1 MRARAAGIAAVL
13 VLFFWSAGAAAS
25 GSLAGVTLGQSVLS
39 VTASLGP
46 PDLVQSTDDGQEWRW
61 FDARGID
68 IDLLAD
74 DALFVHQ
81 VLIARPQSQGRPAP
95 LVQPKE
101 WALLASARGH
111 AERTLAAAG
120 AKREPEPE
128 RAISAWRLGSQLLVL
143 EFSAEAVA
151 KILLLDDAS
160 ARRFGYLGAHALS
173 AYRAPRLVRQAA
185 VEYPK
190 GAIRDR
196 AQGVVVVRVVVSSAG
211 AVKDARII
219 LSSGN
224 ADIDAAET
232 QSMRQST
239 FRPAHCDGMLCEG
252 VFLDR
257 EDYSLDG

>member
-1 MRARAAGIAAVL
+1 MRVRAAGIAVGLAL
-13 VLFFWSAGAAAS
+13 LRASAGAAAS

-39 VTASLGP
+39 VSASLGP

-61 FDARGID
+61 FDGKGID
-68 IDLLAD
+68 VDLLAD
-74 DALFVHQ
+74 DALIVHQ
-81 VLIARPQSQGRPAP
+81 ILIARPQSQGRPAP

-101 WALLASARGH
+101 WALLESGRGR
-111 AERTLAAAG
+111 AENALAAAG
-120 AKREPEPE
+120 AQRQPEPE
-128 RAISAWRLGSQLLVL
+128 RTIGAWRLGSQLLVL
-143 EFSAEAVA
+143 EFSGEAVT
-151 KILLLDDAS
+151 KMLLLDDAS
-160 ARRFGYLGAHALS
+160 ARRFGYLGPHPLS
-173 AYRAPRLVRQAA
+173 AYRAPRLARQAA

-196 AQGVVVVRVVVSSAG
+196 AQGVVVVRVVVGVAG
-211 AVKDARII
+211 AVKDARVI

-239 FRPAHCDGMLCEG
+239 FRPARCDGVPCEG